1 MYHNTAGVIYE
12 QSILNYMHFDRN
24 HVELCTN
31 TELHCS
37 RLKIAEFLHNKN
49 KHTKD
54 LIITFI

>member
-1 MYHNTAGVIYE
+1 
-12 QSILNYMHFDRN
+12 MHFHMNR
-24 HVELCTN
+24 VECPTN

-37 RLKIAEFLHNKN
+37 CLKMAKFLHDKN